1 MSPLF
6 NPYIQIKQKKNCVL
20 QGVTRQTFAR
30 PVTTWSFTVT
40 LPSNRWQI
48 IQKVRWQLNISQNV
62 TLFLEELVFRFKNIQ
77 MENTLFDL
85 RDLGVNA
92 GPDCPV
98 ITHDWLHTPIHQHNF
113 QSVHGVQ
120 QCVGKMDSTEK
131 KRQRKVLLNAVESQ
145 ILSRAKLTSRAAL
158 SRSCHSLSW
167 VDSTSIKKN
176 TQKKP
181 L

>member
-6 NPYIQIKQKKNCVL
+6 NPYIQIKQKKTCVL

-98 ITHDWLHTPIHQHNF
+98 ITHDWLHTPTHQHNF

-131 KRQRKVLLNAVESQ
+131 RKTEESAAKCCRITDTFTSKTYQ
-145 ILSRAKLTSRAAL
+145 QGCSQQVMSLPFLSRF
-158 SRSCHSLSW
+158 H
-167 VDSTSIKKN
+167 IN
-176 TQKKP
+176 
-181 L
+181 

>member
-20 QGVTRQTFAR
+20 QGVTRQTSAGA
-30 PVTTWSFTVT
+30 VTSWSFTVR

-85 RDLGVNA
+85 RDLGVNV
-92 GPDCPV
+92 GPDCDV
-98 ITHDWLHTPIHQHNF
+98 ITHDWLHTPTHQHKF
-113 QSVHGVQ
+113 SVSAWGAA
-120 QCVGKMDSTEK
+120 VGRKNGQHRK
-131 KRQRKVLLNAVESQ
+131 KKDDRKRKEKVLLNAVES
-145 ILSRAKLTSRAAL
+145 
-158 SRSCHSLSW
+158 
-167 VDSTSIKKN
+167 
-176 TQKKP
+176 
-181 L
+181 